1 MHAGELRIALQA
13 GEKAKHTARGNREG
27 TAHVAVS
34 ITRLKLALY
43 CDTQVP
49 MAGVKLRKSVAM
61 LVMCSADS
69 LQ

>member
-1 MHAGELRIALQA
+1 M
-13 GEKAKHTARGNREG
+13 
-27 TAHVAVS
+27 AVS